1 MHSRHVL
8 LVEDNAAVQRTLQ
21 RMLEEDGY
29 RAICA
34 ASKQEMLR
42 ILANEEPDT
51 LLACLLDYCL
61 PDAPEGEAL
70 PELIARHIPT
80 IVLTARNDLAT
91 REQVLLQ
98 PVVDYIPKE
107 NPAAYEY
114 TLRMLHRIE
123 HNPGTRVLVVDDSSA
138 IRGYLRQL
146 LQRQLYEVVEASDG
160 ETALGQLVKDPGI
173 RLVLTDHDMPG
184 MNGVRLCSEIR
195 RFRGTGE
202 VAIIGISSS
211 QDPSMSARFIKA
223 GADDFLTKPFNHEEF
238 FCRVTRNVEYVEN
251 LQALSRA
258 AREDLLTGLPNRR
271 HFFESV
277 QRQPPPH
284 ALAMVDIDHFKQVND
299 NYGHDIGDHALRW
312 VGKLLSDTFGHD
324 RVARFGGEE
333 FVILLPAE
341 LPLAQ
346 TLETFR
352 QQLASAVLPT
362 SHGDLQLT
370 VSIGA
375 ATGPQ
380 EVSILLKQADEQL
393 YRAKQAGRNRICLQ

>member
-146 LQRQLYEVVEASDG
+146 LQRQLYEVVEAS
-160 ETALGQLVKDPGI
+160 
-173 RLVLTDHDMPG
+173 RWR
-184 MNGVRLCSEIR
+184 NG
-195 RFRGTGE
+195 
-202 VAIIGISSS
+202 
-211 QDPSMSARFIKA
+211 A
-223 GADDFLTKPFNHEEF
+223 GAAGERSGHPPGAYRPRHAGHE
-238 FCRVTRNVEYVEN
+238 R
-251 LQALSRA
+251 RA
-258 AREDLLTGLPNRR
+258 A
-271 HFFESV
+271 V
-277 QRQPPPH
+277 QRDPPLPRHWRSGHHRHIQQPGPEH
-284 ALAMVDIDHFKQVND
+284 ERTLHQ
-299 NYGHDIGDHALRW
+299 GR
-312 VGKLLSDTFGHD
+312 
-324 RVARFGGEE
+324 GG
-333 FVILLPAE
+333 
-341 LPLAQ
+341 
-346 TLETFR
+346 
-352 QQLASAVLPT
+352 
-362 SHGDLQLT
+362 
-370 VSIGA
+370 
-375 ATGPQ
+375 
-380 EVSILLKQADEQL
+380 
-393 YRAKQAGRNRICLQ
+393 

>member
-42 ILANEEPDT
+42 ILANEEPGS

-70 PELIARHIPT
+70 PELIARQIPT
-80 IVLTARNDLAT
+80 IVLTARNDLTT

-98 PVVDYIPKE
+98 PVVDYIPKD

-138 IRGYLRQL
+138 IRGYLGQL
-146 LQRQLYEVVEASDG
+146 LRRQLYEVVEASNG
-160 ETALGQLVKDPGI
+160 ETALNQLVNDPGI

-195 RFRGTGE
+195 RFRSPGE

-277 QRQPPPH
+277 QRQPLPH
-284 ALAMVDIDHFKQVND
+284 ALAMVDIDHFKHIND
-299 NYGHDIGDHALRW
+299 NYGHDIGDQALRW

-333 FVILLPAE
+333 FVILLAADQ
-341 LPLAQ
+341 PLAQ
-346 TLETFR
+346 TLEAFR
-352 QQLASAVLPT
+352 QQLASAALST
-362 SHGDLQLT
+362 SRGDLQLT

-380 EVSILLKQADEQL
+380 DVSILLKQADEQL
-393 YRAKQAGRNRICLQ
+393 YRAKQGGRNRVSLQ